1 MAVGSHCQGVI
12 ADMADGKEHSD
23 TVHSG
28 LRWPTAYQ
36 DMLPVIKERWGIRGS
51 VCLNRKISGGKSGA
65 LVYAADV
72 NSDRSSGQTI
82 LKLDKAP
89 DSEWQEENEADR
101 HNRAVADAPEFAEKH
116 LPRLIHSLHYGHEI
130 AVLYSIAGG
139 GLEYAEPWP
148 SCPFD
153 QQLEMARQISR
164 GLLEEWNRDYTL
176 SDGLHAPSELL
187 GRWLNHRLDPTQG
200 GRIHELLQ
208 QDGQLAPEEPSL
220 TFEGHWYPNPLAF
233 SLKREKLPEQ
243 LRLRA
248 VTGHCHGDLHGLNVL
263 VDRSPSSVPSYY
275 LIDLAD
281 YQSAQ
286 FLFFDHAYFE
296 ISCLLASRESA
307 TPENWDAILAHLS
320 RFRHHDEKPG
330 LHADD
335 LGLIRIVTALR
346 QEVHDWIN
354 RHEGERRSYME
365 SQYLL
370 ARVAAGLGFA
380 HKNISKESR
389 RMAFVYAA
397 SNLKDYMKLN
407 RLDWPKHGPSFVF
420 GKGGPGIQ
428 GPEPTDG
435 TDALDSPY
443 GAVVPTPAAPPLSAS
458 ADHYPAVRNQEAK
471 HGTLLGRFVAE
482 LRRRSVIK
490 VAGVYI
496 IVSWLCLQVASALE
510 TALHLPPWT
519 DTLVAVLLALGLPIA
534 CIVAWAFEL
543 SPEGLKP
550 TKPSED
556 RVADTS
562 REKRVL
568 DYILVAGVLA
578 ILALTLE
585 REGFQ
590 RFADNPIP
598 ASVDDMPISIAV
610 LPFRDLDGAGGN
622 DGFSDGLTIEI
633 MNTLART
640 GQFRIPGQSSSF
652 SYKDQAIDLR
662 TVGQDLGVEYIL
674 EGSVRRADDQLRIE
688 AQLVQANDG
697 FLIWSDVYAEEMED
711 VFSIQEK
718 IANAIGNALKVP
730 LGIEADTLE
739 TERTDNPEAY
749 DLFLKGLALL
759 KQRGADL
766 TEAVNLLFQSVTID
780 PDFAAGW
787 AALSLTYDVFPDYIG
802 EIDNQAVLPA
812 AYYRRAYDAAIKA
825 EQLDPDLAIV
835 LHATGN
841 AYRRQRQW
849 ILAED
854 RYRQALAVEPQN
866 HEVMEDYSELL
877 SLAGHHAQAIA
888 MAQEMRQLDPLN
900 PLYELR
906 EAQAHWMLDQSVADV
921 KALTDLFG
929 KYPSFQ
935 PFIARPLAGYMF
947 QTDQVAQ
954 LKELVEDCTS
964 CDPAWRDPFMEM
976 IDATQ
981 SLSPEAIFLIY
992 KDEPFLGYLF
1002 LDAIEGPD
1010 LVLEAFEYY
1019 VRSPSHPLLVYLMPW
1034 STIDAIGSKDE
1045 FKFLVEE
1052 LGLADYWRER
1062 GWPDHCEPL
1071 EGRDFV
1077 CR

>member
-1 MAVGSHCQGVI
+1 
-12 ADMADGKEHSD
+12 MADRKEHSE

-28 LRWPTAYQ
+28 LPWPTAYQ
-36 DMLPVIKERWGIRGS
+36 DMLPVIKKQWGIQGS
-51 VCLNRKISGGKSGA
+51 ICLNRKLSGGKSGA

-72 NSDRSSGQTI
+72 NSRRSSGQTI

-101 HNRAVADAPEFAEKH
+101 HNRAIADAPEFAEKH
-116 LPRLIHSLHYGHEI
+116 LPRLIHSLHYGNEI
-130 AVLYSIAGG
+130 AALYSIAGG

-153 QQLEMARQISR
+153 QQLEVSRQISR
-164 GLLEEWNRDYTL
+164 GLLEEWNWDYTL
-176 SDGLHAPSELL
+176 SGGLHAPSELL
-187 GRWLNHRLDPTQG
+187 NRWLDYRLDPIEG
-200 GRIHELLQ
+200 GRIHGLLQ
-208 QDGQLAPEEPSL
+208 QGGQLTPEEPSL

-233 SLKREKLPEQ
+233 ALKREELPEQ
-243 LRLRA
+243 LSLRA

-281 YQSAQ
+281 YQSTQ

-296 ISCLLASRESA
+296 ISCLLASRQSA
-307 TPENWDAILAHLS
+307 SPANWDAILAHLS
-320 RFRHHDEKPG
+320 RFHHHDEKPG
-330 LHADD
+330 LRADD
-335 LGLIRIVTALR
+335 LGLIEIVNALR
-346 QEVHDWIN
+346 QEVHDWVN

-370 ARVAAGLGFA
+370 ARVAAGLSFA
-380 HKNISKESR
+380 HKNISRESR
-389 RMAFVYAA
+389 RMAFIYAA

-407 RLDWPKHGPSFVF
+407 RLDWPKHGPSFLF
-420 GKGGPGIQ
+420 EKTELGIQ
-428 GPEPTDG
+428 GAEPTDG
-435 TDALDSPY
+435 NDALDSPDE
-443 GAVVPTPAAPPLSAS
+443 VPVPTPSAPALSA
-458 ADHYPAVRNQEAK
+458 PASQRPASRNNRAK
-471 HGTLLGRFVAE
+471 QGTFLGRFLAE
-482 LRRRSVIK
+482 LRRRNVIK

-519 DTLVAVLLALGLPIA
+519 DTLVAVLLGLGLPIA

-550 TKPSED
+550 TQPPENG
-556 RVADTS
+556 VADGS
-562 REKRVL
+562 REKRIL

-590 RFADNPIP
+590 RFVDNPIP
-598 ASVDDMPISIAV
+598 ARVDDMPISIAV
-610 LPFRDLDGAGGN
+610 LPFRDLDGDGGN

-633 MNTLART
+633 MNTLARS

-652 SYKDQAIDLR
+652 SYKDQAVDLR
-662 TVGQDLGVEYIL
+662 TIGRDLGVDYIL

-718 IANAIGNALKVP
+718 IANAIGGALKVP

-759 KQRGADL
+759 KQRGPGLA
-766 TEAVNLLFQSVTID
+766 EAVELLSQSVTID

-787 AALSLTYDVFPDYIG
+787 AALSLAYDVLPDYIG

-825 EQLDPDLAIV
+825 EELDPDLTIV
-835 LHATGN
+835 LHAVGN
-841 AYRRQRQW
+841 AFRRQRQW
-849 ILAED
+849 SQAED
-854 RYRQALAVEPQN
+854 RYREALTVEPQN

-877 SLAGHHAQAIA
+877 SLVGHHAQAIA
-888 MAQEMRQLDPLN
+888 MATEMRQLDPLN

-906 EAQAHWMLDQSVADV
+906 EAQAHWLLDQNAED
-921 KALTDLFG
+921 AETLIDLFG

-935 PFIARPLAGYMF
+935 PFIVRPLAGYMF

-954 LKELVEDCTS
+954 LKALVEGCTS
-964 CDPAWRDPFMEM
+964 CDPVWRDPFMAM
-976 IDATQ
+976 IDATESQ
-981 SLSPEAIFLIY
+981 SPETIFLIY

-1002 LDAIEGPD
+1002 LDVIGGPD
-1010 LVLEAFEYY
+1010 LVLEAFEFY
-1019 VRSPSHPLLVYLMPW
+1019 VRSPSHPVLVYLMPW
-1034 STIDAIGSKDE
+1034 STIGAVGSKDE

-1052 LGLADYWRER
+1052 LGIADYWRER
-1062 GWPDHCEPL
+1062 GWPDRCQPL
-1071 EGRDFV
+1071 EGRDFQ